1 LDISLPG
8 YLLADYKKDLRIE
21 KQISSGGE
29 SVVYKGTLLSLEL
42 KKLYA
47 QPYEFV
53 AIKQQNDNPK
63 LSKEEADARFLH
75 EVAVLSGLSFHP
87 NIIKLL
93 SFTQEPNTIVTPL
106 YEGSLQDFI
115 HSKSR
120 VYNSVDLADIS
131 YQFSSALDA
140 IHSQQRAH
148 RDIKAS
154 NIFIERRQ
162 TYSIELKLVILGCAL

>member
-75 EVAVLSGLSFHP
+75 EVLF
-87 NIIKLL
+87 
-93 SFTQEPNTIVTPL
+93 
-106 YEGSLQDFI
+106 
-115 HSKSR
+115 
-120 VYNSVDLADIS
+120 
-131 YQFSSALDA
+131 
-140 IHSQQRAH
+140 
-148 RDIKAS
+148 
-154 NIFIERRQ
+154 
-162 TYSIELKLVILGCAL
+162 